1 MQAVLHIPVL
11 FVCVFAFCF
20 GLGFLQ
26 HSKNVKTFCISPVT
40 QKQATGWNWPSGS
53 NLSTPCVICW
63 QLPHFFH
70 FHHTLDPNSGFHYM
84 LLKSL

>member
-11 FVCVFAFCF
+11 FACVFAFCF

-40 QKQATGWNWPSGS
+40 QKQATG
-53 NLSTPCVICW
+53 
-63 QLPHFFH
+63 
-70 FHHTLDPNSGFHYM
+70 
-84 LLKSL
+84 